1 MEPYARR
8 LFGVAA
14 LFNFAV
20 AASLLFGRDWMTSL
34 LALDA
39 ISGSNLQI
47 ANVAAVLIAAFGYA
61 YWRAALDPRR
71 YRPYIELGVI
81 GKLLVVGAVVAPW
94 LDGAAG
100 WQLPALALGDLLFA
114 ILFVQY
120 LRSRRSHF

>member
-8 LFGVAA
+8 LFGAAA

-20 AASLLFGRDWMTSL
+20 AASLLFARDRMQSL
-34 LALDA
+34 LSLDLIA
-39 ISGSNLQI
+39 GSNLQI
-47 ANVAAVLIAAFGYA
+47 ANVAAALIAVFGYA

-71 YRPYIELGVI
+71 YRAYIELGAI
-81 GKLLVVGAVVAPW
+81 GKLAVVPAVAVPW
-94 LDGAAG
+94 FQHAAG
-100 WQLPALALGDLLFA
+100 WQLPALALGDLAFA